1 MRKRGLARSLA
12 TFGLAGLAG
21 GAGVGELI
29 GAGEELAGD
38 RGGGDLLA
46 AAAGRGLVAG
56 GEVRVAPGGLRGLAR
71 HPADPGALQSDV
83 STTVGAKGTSL
94 ESGSRL
100 MTLVVAQQV
109 ESDCQSVNPG

>member
-1 MRKRGLARSLA
+1 MTIPVRIAAAVAVAALSVTACSSAPAAPVHSAPAACKNFQHWFLAI
-12 TFGLAGLAG
+12 G
-21 GAGVGELI
+21 GNVASGKDAKV
-29 GAGEELAGD
+29 
-38 RGGGDLLA
+38 LA
-46 AAAGRGLVAG
+46 AAVHA
-56 GEVRVAPGGLRGLAR
+56 APSGHLYRDLST
-71 HPADPGALQSDV
+71 LQSDV